1 MTLQPPP
8 HHVELEE
15 NRLHYSGWNVL
26 EAFVGAWLFLSPWI
40 LGHHDRSGFVWTS
53 MILGAVVI
61 VGSLASA
68 AATSATTTVLV
79 DRHHWWGWA
88 TIGIAVAVLVSPF
101 VFGFWHAT
109 SALISDLL
117 VAIVLA
123 VIGLAI
129 TGTARRNIA
138 DSSERF

>member
-1 MTLQPPP
+1 M
-8 HHVELEE
+8 
-15 NRLHYSGWNVL
+15 
-26 EAFVGAWLFLSPWI
+26 
-40 LGHHDRSGFVWTS
+40 
-53 MILGAVVI
+53 I